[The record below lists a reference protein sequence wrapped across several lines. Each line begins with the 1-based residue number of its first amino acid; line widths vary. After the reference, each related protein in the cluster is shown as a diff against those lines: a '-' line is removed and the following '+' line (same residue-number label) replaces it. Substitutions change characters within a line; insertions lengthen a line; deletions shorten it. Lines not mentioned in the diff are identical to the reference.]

1 MAGSW
6 GVVVPVKRLELAK
19 TRLAPYGEQAR
30 QELALAFAADVVEA
44 ATGAAEVLVVTDDAR
59 ATELLTALGAHVA
72 PDDPDAGLNPAL
84 AHGADLLRAQGQ
96 RGVATLSADLPA
108 LRTDHLRAA
117 LGAVGT
123 GRAFVADL
131 EGGGTTLLAA
141 GPGSALAPAFGPG
154 SRAAHLASGAVE
166 LVGSRGLRCDVD
178 TPADLL
184 CALAL
189 GAGRHTARVATSLG
203 IVVRAATTRTWESTG
218 GTAFDH
224 DGNILP
230 LAADA
235 LQGSGFRFLR
245 VGQRVRLATAPDG
258 STRVALP

>member
-1 MAGSW
+1 MAWSW

-44 ATGAAEVLVVTDDAR
+44 ATDAAQVLVVTDDAR
-59 ATELLTALGAHVA
+59 AADLLASLGAQVA
-72 PDDPDAGLNPAL
+72 PDDPDSGLNPAL

-96 RGVATLSADLPA
+96 QGVATLSADLPA
-108 LRTDHLRAA
+108 LRADHLRSA
-117 LGAVGT
+117 LGAVRE

-131 EGGGTTLLAA
+131 DGAGTTLLAA
-141 GPGSALAPAFGPG
+141 GPGSRLDPAFGPG
-154 SRAAHLASGAVE
+154 SRAAHLTTGAVE
-166 LVGSRGLRCDVD
+166 IVGARGLRCDVD
-178 TPADLL
+178 TPSDLL

-203 IVVRAATTRTWESTG
+203 IVVRAATTRSWDSTG
-218 GTAFDH
+218 GTAFDR
-224 DGNILP
+224 DGNVLP

-245 VGQRVRLATAPDG
+245 VGQRLRVATAPDG
-258 STRVALP
+258 SSRVALP